1 MFQFLSRC
9 IGHPGK
15 KMQYIWWGPSHTKFL
30 QQCSWLLV
38 AGDGQQATVRPS
50 LELASFAEAG
60 QHAACMSMNNSILQ
74 KICSKFVL

>member
-1 MFQFLSRC
+1 
-9 IGHPGK
+9 
-15 KMQYIWWGPSHTKFL
+15 
-30 QQCSWLLV
+30 LLV

-74 KICSKFVL
+74 KFCSKFVL